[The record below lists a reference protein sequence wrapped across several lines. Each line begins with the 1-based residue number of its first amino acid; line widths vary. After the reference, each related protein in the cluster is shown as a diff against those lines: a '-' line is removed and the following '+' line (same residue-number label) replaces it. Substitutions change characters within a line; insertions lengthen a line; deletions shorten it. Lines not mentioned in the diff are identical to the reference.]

1 MTIAYDDLAE
11 RLAFGLPDRL
21 SKALEVGGVS
31 VGDMAEYLGVSPR
44 TIGNYTSGKTVPALG
59 LRRLWA
65 TRTGVPLKW
74 IEDGTLDEAPPGPD
88 APVTPLYPR
97 VHTSTPPNTGE
108 TDLSTQH
115 RFGRTSQSREAA

>member
-31 VGDMAEYLGVSPR
+31 GGDMAEYLGVSPR

-97 VHTSTPPNTGE
+97 WSISGPPKEGQ
-108 TDLSTQH
+108 TDRFTQ
-115 RFGRTSQSREAA
+115 RTVERTSHSREAA